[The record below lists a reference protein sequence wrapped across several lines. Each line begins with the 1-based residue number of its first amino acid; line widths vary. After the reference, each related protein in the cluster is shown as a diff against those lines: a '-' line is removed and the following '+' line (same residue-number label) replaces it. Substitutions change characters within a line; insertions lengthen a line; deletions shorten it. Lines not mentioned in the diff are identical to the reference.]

1 MSAFDTAM
9 QALFNDANLAVDA
22 TFTPLS
28 GPAKVVR
35 VITRAPDVFQDVGQS
50 FIETPTLTLEVR
62 VVECPALTQGDQ
74 FTINSINY
82 KVQGEPRRDSERLV
96 WQVDV
101 YAA

>member
-50 FIETPTLTLEVR
+50 FIETPPLTLAVR
-62 VVECPALTQGDQ
+62 VVGCPALTQGDQ
-74 FTINSINY
+74 VTINS